1 MLFHSAI
8 LSLTHF
14 SHSAFKTMV
23 DPGHRDYSYTVTHHT
38 FIVDIWNS
46 LDEDTVACDSVT
58 WPRPIVRRTYDD
70 DDNTFIHSINS

>member
-1 MLFHSAI
+1 MNSKTKLISKSDELLVQLRKSLLAIILIYDLCSMLFHSAI

-38 FIVDIWNS
+38 I
-46 LDEDTVACDSVT
+46 
-58 WPRPIVRRTYDD
+58 
-70 DDNTFIHSINS
+70 

>member
-1 MLFHSAI
+1 M
-8 LSLTHF
+8 
-14 SHSAFKTMV
+14 
-23 DPGHRDYSYTVTHHT
+23 
-38 FIVDIWNS
+38 DIWNS